1 MKQNKTFQCY
11 RCNLIFANE
20 NLALI
25 HEDITGHKAS
35 VKNKEK
41 QN

>member
-1 MKQNKTFQCY
+1 MNPVKTFQCY
-11 RCNLIFANE
+11 RCNLTFSNE

-35 VKNKEK
+35 VNKEK